1 MKSRKSPLLRALLR
15 LRWPLGLL
23 SALLI
28 SLSGTAFA
36 QSDKAAAEALFRE
49 AMRLSKANDFKGAC
63 PKFEESLRLEPSL
76 GAQYYL
82 ADCYEKV
89 GRTASAWANFTEVA
103 DKERLAGDLGK
114 EKAARTRANAL
125 ESKLSHLSVE
135 VEDRALPGL
144 TVRRGDVPIGSGQW
158 GLSVPVDPG
167 SYEIRASAPGR
178 RDWSHTVE
186 VPNGASVTE
195 RVPALEAAPVAETPA
210 PAPAP
215 APAPPPASAAPE
227 PPPAP
232 AANSHTQRTVGVV
245 VAASGVAALGVSGVL
260 AVLAKGANTDSKRSG
275 ECDSAN
281 FCSKA
286 GLADRNRAVS
296 LADAATVVSIVGAAA
311 AVGGAVLWLTAP
323 SDHRESAR
331 AQTQVGLGLNTLFV
345 RGSF

>member
-1 MKSRKSPLLRALLR
+1 
-15 LRWPLGLL
+15 LL

-28 SLSGTAFA
+28 SLSGTASA

-49 AMRLSKANDFKGAC
+49 AMRLSKANDFKSAC

-103 DKERLAGDLGK
+103 DKERLAGDLSK
-114 EKAARTRANAL
+114 EKAARARANAL

-144 TVRRGDVPIGSGQW
+144 SVRRGDVPIGSGQW

-167 SYEIRASAPGR
+167 SYEIHASAPGR
-178 RDWSHTVE
+178 LDWSHTVE
-186 VPNGASVTE
+186 VPSGAAVTE
-195 RVPALEAAPVAETPA
+195 RVPALEAAPVVATPAPTPTPAPPLAPAPSEPLPA
-210 PAPAP
+210 PAPV
-215 APAPPPASAAPE
+215 
-227 PPPAP
+227 
-232 AANSHTQRTVGVV
+232 SHTQRTVGVV

-260 AVLAKGANTDSKRSG
+260 AVLAKSANSDSKRAG

-281 FCSKA
+281 LCSKA

-311 AVGGAVLWLTAP
+311 AVSGAVLWLTAP
-323 SDHRESAR
+323 SDHRETAR
-331 AQTQVGLGLNTLFV
+331 AQTQLGFGLNSLFV

>member
-1 MKSRKSPLLRALLR
+1 LKSRKSPPLRSLAR
-15 LRWPLGLL
+15 LRWSLGLL
-23 SALLI
+23 SALFI

-49 AMRLSKANDFKGAC
+49 AMRLSKASDFKGAC

-82 ADCYEKV
+82 ADCYEKI

-114 EKAARTRANAL
+114 EQAARARANAL

-144 TVRRGDVPIGSGQW
+144 SVRRGDVPIGSGQW

-186 VPNGASVTE
+186 VPSGANVTE
-195 RVPALEAAPVAETPA
+195 RVPALEAAPGVEAPAASSAPAAPLAPAPREQRPA
-210 PAPAP
+210 PAP
-215 APAPPPASAAPE
+215 S
-227 PPPAP
+227 
-232 AANSHTQRTVGVV
+232 SHAQRTVGVV

-260 AVLAKGANTDSKRSG
+260 AVLAKSANTDSKRSG

-281 FCSKA
+281 FCSKT

-311 AVGGAVLWLTAP
+311 AVSGAILWLTAP
-323 SDHRESAR
+323 TEHRESAR
-331 AQTQVGLGLNTLFV
+331 ATTQVGLGLDSVFV